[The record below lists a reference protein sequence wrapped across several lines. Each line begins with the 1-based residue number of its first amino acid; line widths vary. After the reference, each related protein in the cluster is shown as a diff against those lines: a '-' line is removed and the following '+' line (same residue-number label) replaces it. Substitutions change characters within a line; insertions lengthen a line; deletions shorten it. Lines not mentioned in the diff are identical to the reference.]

1 MPLLNV
7 RETDLFRFVAEE
19 ITTEEWFYGS
29 SARKVT
35 IDEWNEIQRLQ
46 AEAIRLQSLL
56 KEIHE
61 RPEVDLDEMTP
72 EQRAAC
78 ITDEEIAFGRD

>member
-7 RETDLFRFVAEE
+7 RETELFSLVAEE
-19 ITTEEWFYGS
+19 VTTEEWFFQC

-35 IDEWNEIQRLQ
+35 PDEWNEIQRLQ
-46 AEAIRLQSLL
+46 AETVRLQVLL
-56 KEIHE
+56 KSIQE
-61 RPEVDLDEMTP
+61 RPEIDLEDMTE

-78 ITDEEIAFGRD
+78 ITDDEIAFGRD

>member
-7 RETDLFRFVAEE
+7 RETDLFHLVAEE
-19 ITTEEWFYGS
+19 VTIEEWFYAS
-29 SARKVT
+29 SARRVT
-35 IDEWNEIQRLQ
+35 NDEWNEIQRLQ
-46 AEAIRLQSLL
+46 AQTIRLQGLL

-61 RPEVDLDEMTP
+61 RPEVELDDMTP

-78 ITDEEIAFGRD
+78 INDDEIAFGRD

>member
-19 ITTEEWFYGS
+19 ITTEEWFY
-29 SARKVT
+29 SASTRRVT
-35 IDEWNEIQRLQ
+35 QDEWNEIQRLQ
-46 AEAIRLQSLL
+46 AETIRLQGLL

-61 RPEVDLDEMTP
+61 RPEVDLDDMTP

-78 ITDEEIAFGRD
+78 ITEEEMTFGRD